1 MQRNR
6 IAGLLVA
13 LSLVCVGAAL
23 LSAQQSEPPASPVI
37 RVTTRLVMVD
47 VIAMDKSGKA
57 ITDLKQD
64 EFVIEESGK
73 KQRISVFG
81 MHNPPAVAAATAAL
95 PAGIYSNRP
104 ESQLAPGPV
113 TILLIDGLNSPFQN
127 QAFARQKLIEYVKTQ
142 HQPGQRMAV
151 LGLGNGLFQLQGF
164 TSDPN
169 LLRAALE
176 HWRPES
182 VRETATTPRDT
193 RVAASVPEPLGLRG
207 AGGAG
212 QARIQ
217 TILTALGNFEQEQAA
232 LALDVRIRTTLESLR
247 AIGRMVSG
255 MPGRKNLVWVSASFP
270 ITLTPEDAA
279 VTYTPTRADDPTAPP
294 PVPEETSQFAYAQ
307 QVRQQEVENIRR
319 TAALLADAQVAIYPV
334 DARGLVGA
342 GATVDASR
350 SGLNPAGMLVMGQQF
365 GTQVAASG
373 AAITN
378 VQGAMHDLA
387 QQTGGQPYFN
397 RNDIDAAVAVASRD
411 GGTYYDI
418 GYYPDKKKF
427 DGTFRKLKVTVTR
440 PNVEL
445 RYRRGYYAVDPT
457 KGDAKQREA
466 EMNTMLVRG
475 SGDATLVTFDVQV
488 QPPANNKI
496 TVHFLVPSRS
506 FSTEEKPE
514 GRRVNLDFFLAAVTR
529 DGRVVANTGQTV
541 DATLN
546 PDQFAQVQQQGLV
559 VPVEATIPAGELEL
573 RLAVRDNRTGYF
585 GTLSVPLAVR

>member
-1 MQRNR
+1 MPRHQWNAFFLTLL
-6 IAGLLVA
+6 IGL
-13 LSLVCVGAAL
+13 SAAL
-23 LSAQQSEPPASPVI
+23 FLAAQQSEPPASPVI

-47 VIAMDKSGKA
+47 VIAVDKSGKA
-57 ITDLKQD
+57 VTDLKQE

-73 KQRISVFG
+73 KQKIGVFG
-81 MHNPPAVAAATAAL
+81 LQSPPAVAATAPAL

-104 ESQLAPGPV
+104 EAQATGPV

-151 LGLGNGLFQLQGF
+151 LALGNGLFKLQAF
-164 TSDPN
+164 TSDPA

-176 HWRPES
+176 AWQPDS
-182 VRETATTPRDT
+182 PRETATTLGDK
-193 RVAASVPEPLGLRG
+193 RVTSAIPETIGFRG
-207 AGGAG
+207 RGVEQGRV
-212 QARIQ
+212 QA
-217 TILTALGNFEQEQAA
+217 ILTAIGNFEQEQAA
-232 LALDVRIRTTLESLR
+232 LALDVRIRTTMESLR

-270 ITLTPEDAA
+270 ITLTPEDAS
-279 VTYTPTRADDPTAPP
+279 VTFVPTRANDPTAPP
-294 PVPEETSQFAYAQ
+294 PLPEETSQFAYGQ

-319 TAALLADAQVAIYPV
+319 AAALLADAQVAIYPV
-334 DARGLVGA
+334 DARGLVGSQLA
-342 GATVDASR
+342 DASR

-418 GYYPDKKKF
+418 GYYPEKKKF

-457 KGDAKQREA
+457 KGDAKQRDA
-466 EMNTMLVRG
+466 ELNTMLLRG

-488 QPPANNKI
+488 QPPANNKVM
-496 TVHFLVPSRS
+496 VHFLVPSRS
-506 FSTEEKPE
+506 FSTEEKAE
-514 GRRVNLDFFLAAVTR
+514 GRRVNLDFFFAAVTP
-529 DGRVVANTGQTV
+529 DGKVAAHNGQTV

-546 PDQFAQVQQQGLV
+546 PDQFKQVEQQGLL
-559 VPVEATIPAGELEL
+559 VPMEAAIPAGEFEL

-585 GTLSVPLAVR
+585 GTLNVPLTVR

>member
-1 MQRNR
+1 MRHR
-6 IAGLLVA
+6 RWTWISLGMLL
-13 LSLVCVGAAL
+13 AAL
-23 LSAQQSEPPASPVI
+23 VLPAQQSEPPASPVI

-47 VIAMDKSGKA
+47 VIAVDKSGKPV
-57 ITDLKQD
+57 TDLKQE
-64 EFVIEESGK
+64 EFLIEESGK
-73 KQRISVFG
+73 KQKITVFG
-81 MHNPPAVAAATAAL
+81 VQNPPAVTAAAPTL
-95 PAGIYSNRP
+95 SAGIYSNRP

-151 LGLGNGLFQLQGF
+151 LGLGSGLYKLQGF
-164 TSDPN
+164 TSDPS

-176 HWRPES
+176 NWRPES

-193 RVAASVPEPLGLRG
+193 RVAASVPEPLGLRA

-212 QARIQ
+212 QGRVQA
-217 TILTALGNFEQEQAA
+217 ILTALNNFEQEQAA

-270 ITLTPEDAA
+270 ITLTPEDAS
-279 VTYTPTRADDPTAPP
+279 VTFVPTRADPTGPP
-294 PVPEETSQFAYAQ
+294 PVPEETSQSAYAQ

-342 GATVDASR
+342 GATIDASR

-411 GGTYYDI
+411 GGAYYDI
-418 GYYPDKKKF
+418 GYYPEKKKF

-457 KGDAKQREA
+457 KGDPKQREA

-475 SGDATLVTFDVQV
+475 PGDATLVTFDVQL
-488 QPPANNKI
+488 QPPAKNKVA
-496 TVHFLVPSRS
+496 VHFLVPSRS

-514 GRRVNLDFFLAAVTR
+514 GRRVNLDFFLAAVTP
-529 DGRVVANTGQTV
+529 DGKVAAHTGQTV

-546 PDQFAQVQQQGLV
+546 PDQFAQVAQQGLL
-559 VPVEATIPAGELEL
+559 VPMEAALPAGEFEL

-585 GTLSVPLAVR
+585 GTLNVPLTVR